1 MEKKQYKKKD
11 ENKKIKKST
20 ILKLQKMVG
29 FGVKP

>member
-11 ENKKIKKST
+11 ENKKIKKLT
-20 ILKLQKMVG
+20 IVKLQKMVG